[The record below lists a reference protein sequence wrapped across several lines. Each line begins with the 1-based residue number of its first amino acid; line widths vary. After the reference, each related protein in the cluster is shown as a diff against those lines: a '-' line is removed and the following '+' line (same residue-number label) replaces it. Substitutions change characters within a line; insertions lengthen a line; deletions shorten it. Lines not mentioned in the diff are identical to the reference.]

1 MWLTDYATTAIK
13 MASLSK
19 DTIDS
24 ARSNELIFTN
34 HLYEETITLKA
45 QRDYTQM
52 IQNDAITGV
61 NGRSQTSVLQG
72 NMSITIAQ
80 GALLAK
86 AAKTITLQVG
96 NTKLLIAPSGISL
109 DATSIHINPASSG
122 SAMPSQ
128 IIHQTLTRD
137 DAQTKIDNAMQT
149 DVGASKAASSKSNH
163 EWEIKALAASMI
175 IAIPFD
181 TIFAGEVEQAA
192 AGAEITSLEIEDLAA
207 DVASDEASSVETEDL
222 GEETAEDLGAEPSED
237 LGERNESK
245 WMDSDGNIKWLPN
258 GGFDGE
264 PKKQVLAI
272 GTIIDRY
279 GDDFG
284 SFVSSHFCRLSSSS
298 QNRWHLMM

>member
-1 MWLTDYATTAIK
+1 
-13 MASLSK
+13 
-19 DTIDS
+19 
-24 ARSNELIFTN
+24 
-34 HLYEETITLKA
+34 
-45 QRDYTQM
+45 M

-86 AAKTITLQVG
+86 AAKTMTLQVG

-207 DVASDEASSVETEDL
+207 DVASDEASSLETEDL
-222 GEETAEDLGAEPSED
+222 GEETAEDLSGEPSED
-237 LGERNESK
+237 LGADEQADSNSLQDLFTNGRIAKASELKKFAENRGWSPRQSDNGPLKYFDKNGKERIAIKKGSARTPGSEEPHVALRDENGRFIDPFGNK
-245 WMDSDGNIKWLPN
+245 VKRMDPGNH
-258 GGFDGE
+258 
-264 PKKQVLAI
+264 
-272 GTIIDRY
+272 TRIDY
-279 GDDFG
+279 DI
-284 SFVSSHFCRLSSSS
+284 
-298 QNRWHLMM
+298 